1 MKNSALIIR
10 GVLLLTLSSFSSLSA
25 YALSP
30 VDFSGRWSLDISKSD
45 TLPGI
50 TSETLKIT
58 QNGNDISIARTM
70 EFKDFQPVKGV
81 FNYTIGKRVD
91 SNSKMSTNINTS
103 AWSDD
108 MQSFSITDVVI
119 SERDGKRQELKRVST
134 YSLSDNGMTLTIISV
149 DTLPEGYPVP
159 DNKRLFKQ
167 VFVRQ

>member
-1 MKNSALIIR
+1 MKNSALIIS

-50 TSETLKIT
+50 TSETLIIT
-58 QNGNDISIARTM
+58 QNGNDISIVRTM
-70 EFKDFQPVKGV
+70 EFKESQPAKGV
-81 FNYTIGKRVD
+81 INYTIGKRVD
-91 SNSKMSTNINTS
+91 SNSKTSTNINTS
-103 AWSDD
+103 SWSDD

-119 SERDGKRQELKRVST
+119 SQRDGKRQELKRVST
-134 YSLSDNGMTLTIISV
+134 YSLSDNGMTLTIISI
-149 DTLPEGYPVP
+149 DTFPEGYPVP
-159 DNKRLFKQ
+159 VDKRLFRQ